1 MGREIL
7 SDTGYYLDINSI
19 FFAVLVDHINEDKVI
34 ITFDDL
40 NKKRLQFWNC
50 GKPCYFCFSKEI
62 LSYQIKISYSPFIKS
77 TGMNSWIVDLKWLFE
92 GAINSFREDELKYCL
107 YNEELAKIFH
117 LFCYL
122 GIDLR
127 IFDPPYHAVTSLL
140 RCRFMFDEVD
150 LTHSDYLFKLA
161 KENNPN
167 ATNIELLS
175 IMKKLRKQK
184 TFKKDYKK

>member
-50 GKPCYFCFSKEI
+50 GKPCRFAFTEEI
-62 LSYQIKISYSPFIKS
+62 LSYRINISYSPLIKYN
-77 TGMNSWIVDLKWLFE
+77 GINSWIVDLKWLFE

-127 IFDPPYHAVTSLL
+127 IFDPPYHAVTNLL
-140 RCRFMFDEVD
+140 RCGFMFDKYNPED
-150 LTHSDYLFKLA
+150 EELYKLA

-184 TFKKDYKK
+184 TLKKRL